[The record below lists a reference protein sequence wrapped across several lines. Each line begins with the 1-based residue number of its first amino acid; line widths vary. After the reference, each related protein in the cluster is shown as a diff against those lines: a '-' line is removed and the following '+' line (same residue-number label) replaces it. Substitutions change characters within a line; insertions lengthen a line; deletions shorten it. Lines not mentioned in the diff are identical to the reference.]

1 MNGAEILVKTA
12 VNAGIELC
20 FANAG
25 TTELPIATA
34 FDRISGIKAVLGL
47 FEGVCT
53 GAADG
58 YGRMLARPAM
68 TLLHLGPGFANGI
81 ANLHNAR
88 RAGSP
93 ILSIIGDH
101 ATWHQKADAPLNMDI
116 LSLVRTVSGW
126 HKKNRSVQTIS
137 RNIMEATNASLYGQ
151 IASLIV
157 PNDHQL
163 EEWKGP
169 PFKKQ
174 QFSFDPVD
182 GKTIE
187 KAASLLRKY
196 RKTALILSGRALRE
210 QGLRAVA
217 HIQRITGCD
226 LFTQS
231 FPPYMERG
239 VGLPEIERIS
249 YFPEPAIKRLS
260 PYEAFILAGT
270 NIPVT
275 FFGYKGIESYLINKE
290 QKTLQLTTAKQNVA
304 EALEYLAQ
312 ALGSSPRK
320 SKIKSPLQSIQRPDY
335 PQGRLTPE
343 KACAIIAALQPENA
357 IIVDE
362 GLTSALTYYPLTDRL
377 PRHSYMTIA
386 GGSIGYGMP
395 CAVGASLACPDR
407 PVINI
412 QADGSGL
419 YTLQALW
426 TEAREGLNVTTLIC
440 ANRSY
445 NILFMELER
454 AGIKEPGQKTRSLAD
469 LGNPHVDWVSI
480 ARGFGVPGI
489 AVDTAEGLRHELNKA
504 LSEPG
509 PHLIEM
515 VFV

>member
-1 MNGAEILVKTA
+1 VNGAEILVKTA
-12 VNAGIELC
+12 VHAGIELC
-20 FANAG
+20 LANAG
-25 TTELPIATA
+25 TTELPIAIA
-34 FDRISGIKAVLGL
+34 FDKIPGIKTVLGL

-58 YGRMLARPAM
+58 YGRMLDRPAM

-93 ILSIIGDH
+93 IISIIGDH
-101 ATWHQKADAPLNMDI
+101 ATWHQHADAPLTMDI
-116 LSLVRTVSGW
+116 SSLISTVSGW
-126 HKKNRSVQTIS
+126 QRKNRSVQTLS
-137 RNIMEATNASLYGQ
+137 RNIVEAISASLYGQ

-157 PNDHQL
+157 PNDHQM

-169 PFKKQ
+169 LFKQ
-174 QFSFDPVD
+174 RQVSFDPVD
-182 GKTIE
+182 TRIIDR
-187 KAASLLRKY
+187 AARLIRKY
-196 RKTALILSGRALRE
+196 KKTALILSGRALRE
-210 QGLRAVA
+210 RGLRAVS

-226 LFTQS
+226 LFTTS

-239 VGLPEIERIS
+239 IGLPQIERLP
-249 YFPEPAIKRLS
+249 YFPEPAIKALE

-270 NIPVT
+270 KIPVT

-290 QKTLQLTTAKQNVA
+290 QKTIELTTAKHNVA

-312 ALGSSPRK
+312 ALGPLPRRSS
-320 SKIKSPLQSIQRPDY
+320 IKGSFTSIQRPDI
-335 PQGRLTPE
+335 PQGQLTPE

-362 GLTSALTYYPLTDRL
+362 GITSSLTYYALTGKL
-377 PRHSYMTIA
+377 PGHSYMTIA

-426 TEAREGLNVTTLIC
+426 TQAREGLNVTTLIC

-454 AGIKEPGQKTRSLAD
+454 AGIKEPGPKTRSLAD
-469 LGNPHVDWVSI
+469 LRNPHVDWVSI
-480 ARGFGVPGI
+480 ARGFGVPGVS
-489 AVDTAEGLRHELNKA
+489 VDSAEGLCIELRKA
-504 LSEPG
+504 LFESG